1 MEDIY
6 FSSFSGNEI
15 DTVITA
21 LQNMPFQIS
30 IIGATANSSVNC
42 RCDEVNYNKTIAA
55 DSQGSCVFDDI
66 QNYGYGTYIIS
77 NDDNTYSYVIDT
89 HKIYQIEL

>member
-15 DTVITA
+15 DTVIKA
-21 LQNMPFQIS
+21 LQNMPFKIVVT
-30 IIGATANSSVNC
+30 GATQYSSVNC
-42 RCDEVNYNKTIAA
+42 KCVELNYNRTITA
-55 DSQGSCVFDDI
+55 DSQGSCTFDDI
-66 QNYGYGTYIIS
+66 QNYGYGTYII
-77 NDDNTYSYVIDT
+77 DDTNSYVIDT